1 MSLSLVKSLLTQLAL
16 IFNMDR
22 PTGGHVEY
30 CKKSKRWK
38 CFIVVDDINKHVG
51 WGRTEKRALAIVR
64 DSLER
69 RS

>member
-1 MSLSLVKSLLTQLAL
+1 MTK
-16 IFNMDR
+16 

>member
-1 MSLSLVKSLLTQLAL
+1 MLKTYRISLVMLMPAGIMTK
-16 IFNMDR
+16 

>member
-1 MSLSLVKSLLTQLAL
+1 
-16 IFNMDR
+16 MDR